1 MALQNSLIA
10 LVSLIFVLSVFAV
23 LQFQKSLN
31 RSRKQFLN
39 RSDDLKNADYS
50 IFRENGE
57 WLDAHT
63 SQLLTLDALDN
74 TPLRASYLAHP
85 KPACAVLL
93 IHGYSSTARGMAS
106 YARYYFEHQRAS
118 VLVID
123 CRAHGSSGGDK
134 IGFGYVDRLDL
145 PLWVAQFKMQLPTQL
160 PLFVHGVSMGA
171 SSALYAL
178 KDGLKVDA
186 VISDSAFIDLVP
198 VFKRQINLLYKLP
211 SFGLIQLISL
221 LMRLNNGFFL
231 REAKLLPLQ
240 ANVPL
245 LIMHGELDRFVPVEM
260 AYELYRAYHGP
271 KTLYVAPNALH
282 AMTYAIDRPRYEVTL
297 DRFIRSVQTKTSA

>member
-1 MALQNSLIA
+1 MALQNVLIA
-10 LVSLIFVLSVFAV
+10 LVSISFGLSIFAV

-31 RSRKQFLN
+31 RSRKRFLN
-39 RSDDLKNADYS
+39 RSDDLKNADYA
-50 IFRENGE
+50 IFRENGD

-63 SQLLTLDALDN
+63 TQLLKLDALDN
-74 TPLRASYLAHP
+74 TPLSAIYVAHP
-85 KPACAVLL
+85 NPACGVLL

-106 YARYYFEHQRAS
+106 YARYYFEHHQAS
-118 VLVID
+118 VLLVD
-123 CRAHGSSGGDK
+123 CRAHGLSGGDK

-145 PLWVAQFKMQLPTQL
+145 PLWVYQFKMHLPTQL
-160 PLFVHGVSMGA
+160 PMIVHGVSMGA
-171 SSALYAL
+171 STVLYAL
-178 KDGLKVDA
+178 KDGLNVDA

-231 REAKLLPLQ
+231 REAQLLPLSAQ
-240 ANVPL
+240 VPL
-245 LIMHGELDRFVPVEM
+245 LILHGELDRFVPVEM
-260 AYELYRAYHGP
+260 AYTLYRAYGGP

-282 AMTYAIDRPRYEVTL
+282 AMTYAVDRTRYEVTIE
-297 DRFIRSVQTKTSA
+297 RFLSSLHIKTSA